1 MELVVSYVIMPAVM
15 CLMMGVGLGTSLE
28 EVLRVARRVPLI
40 VRGVLANFVIVPIVI
55 FLVVVWLPIPP
66 AVKGAAMLMA
76 AAPVAPMAPPFAVAA
91 KGDLP
96 YAVGIMIIIALL
108 SVVLTPLILVLALPA
123 TEEGLNISSVEII
136 KTLVIVQLIPISVGM
151 AIRGWSEKWSKRLV
165 KIVPRLGQIGLLVGV
180 GLVIA
185 SQVNEILS
193 AGWLSHAV
201 LFGLSVACLLI
212 GDRMLAGQA
221 PELRRSLAVSTAIRN
236 VPLAFLIADT
246 NFPGTAVAA
255 MTLVFSVFTMLVSI
269 AYARLQGG
277 DGTQVAEA

>member
-1 MELVVSYVIMPAVM
+1 MELVVSYVIMPAVV
-15 CLMMGVGLGTSLE
+15 CLMMGVGLGTSLD

-151 AIRGWSEKWSKRLV
+151 AIRGWSEKWSERLV
-165 KIVPRLGQIGLLVGV
+165 KIVPKLGQIGLLVGV
-180 GLVIA
+180 GLVIVSKA
-185 SQVNEILS
+185 SEILA
-193 AGWLSHAV
+193 AGWLSHTV

-212 GDRMLAGQA
+212 GDRMLAGEA
-221 PELRRSLAVSTAIRN
+221 AELRRSLAVSTAIRN
-236 VPLAFLIADT
+236 VPLAFLIANT

-255 MTLVFSVFTMLVSI
+255 MTLVFSVFAVLVAI
-269 AYARLQGG
+269 AYGKLSAGNE
-277 DGTQVAEA
+277 TQVAEA